1 MADESIITRLQR
13 AVDNLVELRI
23 VTAIG
28 SVKLGGGNQPDPDI
42 DYAGDPEVILT
53 KIDLVQGD
61 IVTVFNPALMAPEF
75 ETLRAFHA
83 GREAQGLEIVRKNIE
98 TVLELLKAA
107 RAGLLQ
113 VPQQAPSPQPSPP
126 QPSPPRGG

>member
-28 SVKLGGGNQPDPDI
+28 NVKLGGGNQPDPDI
-42 DYAGDPEVILT
+42 DYARNPEVILT

-61 IVTVFNPALMAPEF
+61 IVTVFNPGLMAPEF

-113 VPQQAPSPQPSPP
+113 VPQQAAPAQPT
-126 QPSPPRGG
+126 PPRGG